1 MTNVLHLGASIQCI
15 PVIHIVKDQ
24 NKAKCSLAILV
35 FLIICAAYT
44 WFVWKMASKQSCAPP
59 QLKHIYTM
67 SFHTAGLKISF

>member
-15 PVIHIVKDQ
+15 PVIHIVKHQ

-44 WFVWKMASKQSCAPP
+44 WFVWKMASKQS
-59 QLKHIYTM
+59 
-67 SFHTAGLKISF
+67 